1 MQNKIQIKVSRKT
14 QSGAVCRGLIKN
26 DTNDTHYAK
35 TQCVSKINKKSLI
48 ERVKIINML
57 KYIKKERK
65 KTTK

>member
-35 TQCVSKINKKSLI
+35 KRSVSKINKNRSLS
-48 ERVKIINML
+48 EL
-57 KYIKKERK
+57 KL
-65 KTTK
+65 